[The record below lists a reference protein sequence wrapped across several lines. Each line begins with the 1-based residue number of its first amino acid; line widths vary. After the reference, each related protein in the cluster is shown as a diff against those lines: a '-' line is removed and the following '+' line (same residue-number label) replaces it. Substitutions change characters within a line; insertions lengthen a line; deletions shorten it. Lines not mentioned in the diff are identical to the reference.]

1 MDTKADH
8 LDKPHRQNKILADCS
23 ETKPDVSLNMTG
35 DSIEGYNFF
44 TDSSYENG
52 RDLLCILEEACELP
66 VLPTVPTP
74 SNQKPPSN
82 DFINLKKKKTTNS
95 NTNPK
100 PSVSSPKK
108 KEDRPPPADLR
119 ETPQSGVK
127 RKPTI
132 IRQTSIHSSTKKQS
146 SSKKPATDSL
156 LKSHVPIPIF
166 LGMGKNPNLFAKNI
180 QQLRTC
186 KSNLLF
192 AEPVQLAKTDPAA
205 DRHRISSSNRERDMQ
220 QDYAHLCQMV
230 RENLRKTPQTRESA
244 KPRPELRP
252 KTKCE
257 SQNNL
262 HQPLQ
267 DIDTNR
273 EAAQPLA
280 QKTSRPASKDPKRLE
295 VFANLQHLF
304 QTTDAHSPV
313 QLADRHPRD
322 IRGSTDKLSAD
333 DRFEIFDFGLKSE
346 LDKIKTNLDKMI
358 SRVSSQK
365 TIHTLPKK
373 ERSLDRTQSRPA
385 AHSDDRAAVVI
396 REKKDAV
403 ASRENS
409 LGISPSKKGLRK
421 TMHSASQA
429 RFNSVNSKEKQSGQE
444 YFQTH
449 SNSKKRLHLLPR
461 AFSNQLLLACSSR
474 ESLNLNNTNHFL
486 YKGSCNSTKQLV
498 STGSWVKGMCSI
510 EERPDARRQAPVAF
524 SRESSKEKTARLIKL
539 DANSIRR
546 LSQKY
551 LHNREK
557 SKEPAA
563 TQAAVSKVVSKSK
576 ELLGVLKS
584 QSSSLD
590 KAKSSLAQNQ
600 PKSGEQCQSK
610 KKL

>member
-1 MDTKADH
+1 MDNKANLGEKTH
-8 LDKPHRQNKILADCS
+8 QNSRKLADCS

-52 RDLLCILEEACELP
+52 RDLLCILQEACDAPELQ
-66 VLPTVPTP
+66 LEPTP
-74 SNQKPPSN
+74 SNKKPPCN
-82 DFINLKKKKTTNS
+82 DFINLKKKKCPSTN
-95 NTNPK
+95 TK
-100 PSVSSPKK
+100 PSASSPSK
-108 KEDRPPPADLR
+108 KEDRPAQFDQLR
-119 ETPQSGVK
+119 EAQQSSSK

-132 IRQTSIHSSTKKQS
+132 IRQGSIHSSAKKQS
-146 SSKKPATDSL
+146 SSKKPAPDPL
-156 LKSHVPIPIF
+156 PKSHMPIPIF
-166 LGMGKNPNLFAKNI
+166 LGMGKNPSLFAKNI
-180 QQLRTC
+180 QHLRSC

-192 AEPVQLAKTDPAA
+192 AEPTQLPRQDAVAS
-205 DRHRISSSNRERDMQ
+205 RISCSNRERDMQ

-230 RENLRKTPQTRESA
+230 RENLRKPNQPRDIGNPRLE
-244 KPRPELRP
+244 PRP
-252 KTKCE
+252 KVKCE

-273 EAAQPLA
+273 DTPQPLVE
-280 QKTSRPASKDPKRLE
+280 KTCRPASRNLKSLE

-304 QTTDAHSPV
+304 QTTDPQSPAH
-313 QLADRHPRD
+313 LTDHHHRD
-322 IRGSTDKLSAD
+322 IRGSAEQLSAD
-333 DRFEIFDFGLKSE
+333 HRFEIFDFGLKSE

-365 TIHTLPKK
+365 TIQTHPKK
-373 ERSLDRTQSRPA
+373 ERSLDKTEARFMPQT
-385 AHSDDRAAVVI
+385 DDRDAPVI
-396 REKKDAV
+396 REEIDRT

-409 LGISPSKKGLRK
+409 LGISPSKKRLRK
-421 TMHSASQA
+421 TMHSATQA
-429 RFNSVNSKEKQSGQE
+429 RFNSVNSKEKQTGQE

-461 AFSNQLLLACSSR
+461 ASSNQLLLACSSR

-486 YKGSCNSTKQLV
+486 YKGSCNSTKQLL

-510 EERPDARRQAPVAF
+510 EERPDPRRQAPGVQ
-524 SRESSKEKTARLIKL
+524 SRESSKEKTTRLIKL

-557 SKEPAA
+557 SKEPPASHA
-563 TQAAVSKVVSKSK
+563 TVSKVVSKSK
-576 ELLGVLKS
+576 ELLGVLKN

-590 KAKSSLAQNQ
+590 KVKSSLALAQ
-600 PKSGEQCQSK
+600 PKPAEQCLGK